1 MSPYNDPSYFYIETQ
16 KQLDNFT
23 GKMKDAPRIAIDVE
37 ADSLHSYAEK
47 TCLIQ
52 LALDRQPTIVD
63 PLCGIDLREFFAVLS
78 KKPLI
83 VHGGDYDLRML
94 RLSYGFCP
102 TVQVFD
108 TMLAAQLSG
117 LPKLGL
123 VDLVEQFCQV
133 KLSKKGQKT
142 NWAMRPLT
150 LEQLTYASEDV
161 RYLETIAQRLQERL
175 TELRRENWHA
185 ETCQRMVQVTQM
197 ERERDQ
203 KEHWR
208 IKGSNFLESKQ
219 LVFLREVW
227 LWREEEARKNNR
239 PPFKILG
246 HKELLEMSVAA
257 ANPPLR
263 IPHYLRGS
271 RLESLKK
278 AIDRA
283 QAIPPAL
290 WPKPLPKKKQCA
302 PACPQLIEALR
313 VVYFHLAQNL
323 GITPSV
329 LASKS
334 LLETIAVH
342 GARDAEQMMKC
353 SPIMH
358 WQAELLDPILKKI
371 FSKSSSEKN

>member
-1 MSPYNDPSYFYIETQ
+1 MSTNHPAYFYIETQ

-23 GKMKDAPRIAIDVE
+23 GKMKDAQRIALDVE

-63 PLCGIDLREFFAVLS
+63 PLAGIDLREFLAVLS
-78 KKPLI
+78 QKPLI

-102 TVQVFD
+102 QSQVFD

-123 VDLVEQFCQV
+123 VDLVEQFCQI

-150 LEQLTYASEDV
+150 LEQLAYASEDV
-161 RYLETIAQRLQERL
+161 RYLETIAQRLEERL
-175 TELRRENWHA
+175 IELRRENWHT
-185 ETCQRMVQVTQM
+185 ETCQRMVQLTQM
-197 ERERDQ
+197 DRERDQ

-208 IKGSNFLESKQ
+208 IEGSNFLESKQ
-219 LVFLREVW
+219 LVFLRELW

-246 HKELLEMSVAA
+246 HKELLEMSIAA
-257 ANPPLR
+257 INPPLR

-278 AIDRA
+278 AIDKA
-283 QAIPPAL
+283 QLMPPAQ
-290 WPKPLPKKKQCA
+290 WPNPLPKKRHCA
-302 PACPQLIEALR
+302 PSCPQLMEALR
-313 VVYFHLAQNL
+313 VEYFHLAENL

-329 LASKS
+329 LASKA

-342 GARDAEQMMKC
+342 GASDAGQMMKC

-358 WQAELLDPILKKI
+358 WQAKLLEPIVKRV
-371 FSKSSSEKN
+371 FSKTSSEKN